1 MSILL
6 EKSNQNSIC
15 ADLLMNKKHYNAAV
29 SRAYY
34 SSLQY
39 VMYILRSK
47 LNVPASELS
56 PENNSSTHIKAQ
68 SLLNPHL
75 EAKDEDAYKFFQQA
89 FTGLKTQRVKADYKE
104 FEFDETTSNKAVSTA
119 VRIKNTL
126 ERVFNKQ

>member
-6 EKSNQNSIC
+6 EKSDQNSIC
-15 ADLLMNKKHYNAAV
+15 ADFLMTKKYYNAAV

-47 LNVPASELS
+47 LNIPASELS
-56 PENNSSTHIKAQ
+56 PENNSNTHIKAQ
-68 SLLNPHL
+68 TLISPHI

-89 FTGLKTQRVKADYKE
+89 FLGLKTERVKADYKE
-104 FEFDETTSNKAVSTA
+104 YNFDETTSNKAVSTA
-119 VRIKNTL
+119 LRIRKTL
-126 ERVFNKQ
+126 ERVFNK